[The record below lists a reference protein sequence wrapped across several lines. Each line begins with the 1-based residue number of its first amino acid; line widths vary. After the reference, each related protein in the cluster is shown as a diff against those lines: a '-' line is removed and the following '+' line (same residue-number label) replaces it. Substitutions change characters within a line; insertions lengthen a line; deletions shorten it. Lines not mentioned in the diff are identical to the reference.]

1 MQQNLQS
8 ENNSVQEKAQKYQ
21 LELQKR
27 EKESM
32 IFSDK
37 NENLTKQLKDSEK
50 QLENEKVS
58 AKEDK
63 LLLNKKIEELR
74 KKYQLLNDE
83 YLDKKIAYE
92 KESALIKQ

>member
-1 MQQNLQS
+1 
-8 ENNSVQEKAQKYQ
+8 
-21 LELQKR
+21 
-27 EKESM
+27 M

-50 QLENEKVS
+50 QLETEKGS

-74 KKYQLLNDE
+74 KKYQQLNDE